1 MIQLT
6 RAEEEVMQVLWKLQK
21 AFVREVLEHYPEP
34 RPAYTTLS
42 TIFRI
47 LEEKEVVGHEAMG
60 RAHRYYP
67 LITLEEY
74 RQHSLKRLAKNYFG
88 GSLKEI
94 ASCWAADSELNTE
107 ELDELLEL
115 IQKRKKK

>member
-6 RAEEEVMQVLWKLQK
+6 RAEEEAMQVLWRLEK

-47 LEEKEVVGHEAMG
+47 LEQKGVIGHESVG

-67 LITLEEY
+67 LVSIEDY
-74 RQHSLKRLAKNYFG
+74 RQQSLKRLARNYFG

-94 ASCWAADSELNTE
+94 ASCWAEDPELSTDD
-107 ELDELLEL
+107 LDEILE
-115 IQKRKKK
+115 IINRNKKK